1 MSEPPR
7 HEVLTLPEVAEWLEL
22 HPNSVHRAARSG
34 RLPARRVGKEWRF
47 LREAVA
53 ARWTPGRRLR
63 GAPPLPIVHQPAV
76 PEAPIALSAQEAAD
90 FLRVELHTI
99 YHEAMAERL
108 PAWKEGNEWR
118 TSEGALRE
126 YLRADP
132 DADTRYI
139 KERDPRRRA

>member
-1 MSEPPR
+1 MSVPPPR
-7 HEVLTLPEVAEWLEL
+7 EVLTLPEVAEWLGM

-47 LREAVA
+47 LTDAVA

-63 GAPPLPIVHQPAV
+63 GAPPAAALRQSAV
-76 PEAPIALSAQEAAD
+76 PEAPVALSAQEAAD

-108 PAWKEGNEWR
+108 PAWKEGKEWR

-126 YLRADP
+126 YLRSDP
-132 DADTRYI
+132 DSATRYI
-139 KERDPRRRA
+139 KERDPRRTA

>member
-1 MSEPPR
+1 MSEPPAR
-7 HEVLTLPEVAEWLEL
+7 EVLTLPEVAEWLEL

-47 LREAVA
+47 LTEAVA

-63 GAPPLPIVHQPAV
+63 GTPAPAAVQLAV

-126 YLRADP
+126 YLRSDP
-132 DADTRYI
+132 DSDTRYI

>member
-1 MSEPPR
+1 MSEPPAR
-7 HEVLTLPEVAEWLEL
+7 EVLTLPEVAEWLEL

-47 LREAVA
+47 LTEAVA

-63 GAPPLPIVHQPAV
+63 GTPAPAVVQLAV

-126 YLRADP
+126 YLRSDP
-132 DADTRYI
+132 DSDTRYI

>member
-1 MSEPPR
+1 VSGPPP
-7 HEVLTLPEVAEWLEL
+7 HEVLTLPEVAEWLGL

-47 LREAVA
+47 LTEAVA

-63 GAPPLPIVHQPAV
+63 GTPAPAGVQLAV

-126 YLRADP
+126 YLRSDP
-132 DADTRYI
+132 DSDTRYI

>member
-1 MSEPPR
+1 MSEPPPR
-7 HEVLTLPEVAEWLEL
+7 EVLTLPEVAAWLEL

-63 GAPPLPIVHQPAV
+63 GTPPLPTVHQPAV

-90 FLRVELHTI
+90 FLRVELHTF
-99 YHEAMAERL
+99 YYEAMAERL

-126 YLRADP
+126 YLRSDP

-139 KERDPRRRA
+139 KERDPRRRS